1 MKTKNGLKLNKIDY
15 APGTKIALTS
25 AVYYK
30 ANFVYRFNPAQP
42 GLFNTPSGQIQV
54 DMMNMK
60 RKFRWGKVGD
70 IAEWVAIPYES
81 EDSLIII
88 LPNKNMN
95 LENVIGAMNEDTF
108 LDILY
113 YFDRDSTNVRFWT
126 FLLTSIT
133 LNFKIKGRRQHH
145 FAEVQVG
152 KYDKLGWAFEKNGNS
167 KSFFATRW
175 TPVLVRLQ
183 FSSSFKCRTTV
194 LDRCQRRRNSRYFF
208 HQH

>member
-113 YFDRDSTNVRFWT
+113 YFDRDSTNVRF
-126 FLLTSIT
+126 
-133 LNFKIKGRRQHH
+133 
-145 FAEVQVG
+145 
-152 KYDKLGWAFEKNGNS
+152 
-167 KSFFATRW
+167 
-175 TPVLVRLQ
+175 
-183 FSSSFKCRTTV
+183 
-194 LDRCQRRRNSRYFF
+194 
-208 HQH
+208 